1 MPPKAVP
8 RVYGEGENF
17 ELYLNH
23 FNRIALAN
31 EWTEQAKLAYL
42 ETKLTGK
49 AQREFEVF
57 IEEEPDI
64 SFDDITEKIAEELAP
79 SSQKALELFTD
90 MRLEDKS
97 PKEFYGALVR
107 QSRLA
112 HGTMGEHA
120 RHIIVRTQ
128 MMQVL
133 PKKLRQDAAMQG
145 YLADMQKEEFLTL
158 LTRVYD
164 AEMRDLV
171 SETYEPTISQ
181 VKSHPIEDRVKKLEE
196 REEKR
201 EKEMSELVKMVR
213 EMHTGRQ
220 NNSYRPR
227 SWNNEP
233 RSWNNEGQKRGGQN
247 TSRASG
253 CFKCL
258 QDGHLARDCP
268 NGVKCTKCFE
278 TGHMRYQC
286 PKN

>member
-31 EWTEQAKLAYL
+31 EWSEQAKLAYL

-57 IEEEPDI
+57 IEEDPDI

-112 HGTMGEHA
+112 HGVMGEHA

-164 AEMRDLV
+164 AEMRDAV
-171 SETYEPTISQ
+171 SETYEPTISH
-181 VKSHPIEDRVKKLEE
+181 VKSYPIEDRVKKLEE

-227 SWNNEP
+227 SGNNEP
-233 RSWNNEGQKRGGQN
+233 RSWNNEGQRRGVQN

-268 NGVKCTKCFE
+268 NGVRCTKCFE